1 MCPACFCTGP
11 IVVYVLSVDELE
23 VLDIRDTSESRRTE
37 GRFRGILA
45 LQHDESLLDM
55 LTLGDQEAGRPDYL
69 PLLGGLIKLRA
80 VYGYVFHVNN
90 PEQDKTVRWA
100 EVCWINETWTR
111 L

>member
-1 MCPACFCTGP
+1 
-11 IVVYVLSVDELE
+11 
-23 VLDIRDTSESRRTE
+23 
-37 GRFRGILA
+37 
-45 LQHDESLLDM
+45 M

-100 EVCWINETWTR
+100 EDARARTARDEARVQMAAESETEFDYVAR
-111 L
+111 EPY